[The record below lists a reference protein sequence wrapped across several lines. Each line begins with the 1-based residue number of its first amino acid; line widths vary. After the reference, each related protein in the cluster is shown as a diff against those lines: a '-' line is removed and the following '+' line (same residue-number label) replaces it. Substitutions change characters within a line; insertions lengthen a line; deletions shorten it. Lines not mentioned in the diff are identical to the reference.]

1 MDEPKADQLLRLL
14 VGLVVTAGL
23 VCVGVA
29 GWRAATHPPASLAF
43 PLVVAGL
50 VLVASFCLVRFDA
63 RAQYVITLT
72 SASVLIAVALLPT
85 AWAVLCVALGVGVA
99 KPFVNRDARKAAFN
113 TAKDVLAAT
122 AAASAFHAVGPLPA
136 TVAKPTFT
144 TWWQYLLALLVAA
157 VAYTVVDQLAATPV
171 IALASRTPW
180 RHVLRRDMEFSA
192 LIRLADLSLAAL
204 VVLLY
209 MVEPLLVVGT
219 PMVVLLSY
227 LGNRHRLHLQAER
240 RAWQQLAASTD
251 ALSSVG
257 VAEILHTAIRGAA
270 DLYPG
275 VEIEVELAGP
285 DRPRLVR
292 GDQGGV
298 SYDGPP
304 EAAPARSGPVIEVP
318 LESDPGVADPLG
330 VLRLRFRTVARLSD
344 RETYML
350 TTFAAGLSTAVRN
363 ATAYAELARLAQQH
377 AHDAS
382 HDSLTGLPNRRQLH
396 ERAAALLA
404 QPNRGP
410 VALLLLDLDHF
421 KEVNDTLSHEA
432 GDRVLIEVAGRL
444 RAAAGDALVARLGG
458 DEFAVL
464 FSDLPSHT
472 AARARAREV
481 LDSLREPM
489 RLDGVLISLH
499 TSAGLAVVGRDCT
512 DPAELLRRADVAMY
526 QSKDSH
532 RQVAVYAHG
541 RDSADRERLAL
552 AGELP
557 RAVAGQEFTVGFQ
570 PVVDLATGKA
580 VGAEALARWR
590 HPDLGHLPPSTFLG
604 LVERSGLLA
613 PFTEAVL
620 HRALAAAASWRQA
633 GFDLQVAVNLSPRSL
648 ADPSLPHTVQAA
660 LTATG
665 VAPQRLTLELT
676 ESSAIG
682 QQEVVTR
689 TVNRL
694 RQLGV
699 KIALDDFGTRH
710 SSLSAVF
717 QVPVDML
724 KIDRTFVAA
733 LDTSRQAK
741 AVVCA
746 VIELGRRL
754 DLSVVAEG
762 VADERQRRVLWE
774 LGCTHGQ
781 GSLFSW
787 PPQSGEEFLTTLRT
801 GYGGEAGALAPPL
814 PPDHEVLQLPRQ
826 VTGLDVASR
835 YRSRL

>member
-421 KEVNDTLSHEA
+421 KEVNDTLSHERGGPGA
-432 GDRVLIEVAGRL
+432 DRGS
-444 RAAAGDALVARLGG
+444 RAAAGGRGG
-458 DEFAVL
+458 CPRGPVGWGRVRGA
-464 FSDLPSHT
+464 FSDLPSRT
-472 AARARAREV
+472 ALPRPRAGGAGQPPGA
-481 LDSLREPM
+481 D
-489 RLDGVLISLH
+489 RLDGIRISLRDQRRPGGGGGG
-499 TSAGLAVVGRDCT
+499 TAPIRRSCCAGPTWPCT
-512 DPAELLRRADVAMY
+512 RRRTPAAGSGLRPGPGQR
-526 QSKDSH
+526 
-532 RQVAVYAHG
+532 R
-541 RDSADRERLAL
+541 
-552 AGELP
+552 P
-557 RAVAGQEFTVGFQ
+557 RA
-570 PVVDLATGKA
+570 
-580 VGAEALARWR
+580 ALARPASCPGRWPAR
-590 HPDLGHLPPSTFLG
+590 SSRSSSNRSWTSPPA
-604 LVERSGLLA
+604 R
-613 PFTEAVL
+613 
-620 HRALAAAASWRQA
+620 
-633 GFDLQVAVNLSPRSL
+633 
-648 ADPSLPHTVQAA
+648 
-660 LTATG
+660 
-665 VAPQRLTLELT
+665 
-676 ESSAIG
+676 
-682 QQEVVTR
+682 
-689 TVNRL
+689 
-694 RQLGV
+694 
-699 KIALDDFGTRH
+699 
-710 SSLSAVF
+710 
-717 QVPVDML
+717 
-724 KIDRTFVAA
+724 
-733 LDTSRQAK
+733 
-741 AVVCA
+741 
-746 VIELGRRL
+746 
-754 DLSVVAEG
+754 
-762 VADERQRRVLWE
+762 
-774 LGCTHGQ
+774 
-781 GSLFSW
+781 
-787 PPQSGEEFLTTLRT
+787 
-801 GYGGEAGALAPPL
+801 
-814 PPDHEVLQLPRQ
+814 
-826 VTGLDVASR
+826 
-835 YRSRL
+835 